1 MEIKTC
7 IFIGAGGPT
16 AVQRVLLAGG
26 GSAPFPPTGA
36 EVEPALQL
44 LTLFREEV
52 TLFLPSGGGG
62 GGVKQKGTTAQPE
75 AKVTA

>member
-1 MEIKTC
+1 M
-7 IFIGAGGPT
+7 
-16 AVQRVLLAGG
+16 QRVLLAGG

-62 GGVKQKGTTAQPE
+62 GGVKQ
-75 AKVTA
+75 